1 MAPKKTNKLPTG
13 ERPKQLSGLAYRT
26 ARDVGSAS
34 EGAAI
39 AGRNRDFAKKQAAKK
54 TSYSPKPMGLYEQ
67 GQTSRAAAKK
77 QADKVTAKR
86 LKATSYAP
94 TPMTDKQKKAAA
106 LKGAK
111 KQAGIGI
118 KKDLTKIAGA
128 AGKVAGKAAGI
139 AKSKVKA
146 DIKAAKTVAKFTAKA
161 AMAPTVGV
169 TKVAKA
175 GLKALAKEPRT
186 KQMYRQVG
194 KGDPLNKLKDIKKA
208 KKK

>member
-1 MAPKKTNKLPTG
+1 MAPKKTNRMPTG
-13 ERPKQLSGLAYRT
+13 EKAKQLSGLASRT
-26 ARDVGSAS
+26 ARDVGSAA

-39 AGRNRDFAKKQAAKK
+39 AGRNRDFAKKEAAKAAAKK
-54 TSYSPKPMGLYEQ
+54 ASYSPKPMGLYEQ

-111 KQAGIGI
+111 KQAGISI
-118 KKDLTKIAGA
+118 KKDVKKITGA
-128 AGKVAGKAAGI
+128 AGKAAGF
-139 AKSKVKA
+139 A
-146 DIKAAKTVAKFTAKA
+146 TKA
-161 AMAPTVGV
+161 AMAPSNAIIKG
-169 TKVAKA
+169 AKA
-175 GLKALAKEPRT
+175 IAKEVRGP
-186 KQMYRQVG
+186 KRQVG
-194 KGDPLNKLKDIKKA
+194 KSGTTIKQLMNNKNL

>member
-1 MAPKKTNKLPTG
+1 MAPKKTNKMPTG
-13 ERPKQLSGLAYRT
+13 EKAKQLSGLAYRS
-26 ARDVGSAS
+26 ARDVGSAA

-39 AGRNRDFAKKQAAKK
+39 AGRSRDFAKKQAAKK

-67 GQTSRAAAKK
+67 GQTSRASAKK

-94 TPMTDKQKKAAA
+94 SAMTDKQKKAAA

-118 KKDLTKIAGA
+118 KKDVKKIAGA
-128 AGKVAGKAAGI
+128 AGKAAGF
-139 AKSKVKA
+139 A
-146 DIKAAKTVAKFTAKA
+146 TKA
-161 AMAPTVGV
+161 AMAPSNAIIKG
-169 TKVAKA
+169 AKA
-175 GLKALAKEPRT
+175 IAKEVRGP
-186 KQMYRQVG
+186 KRQVG
-194 KGDPLNKLKDIKKA
+194 KSGTTLKQLMNNKNM

>member
-1 MAPKKTNKLPTG
+1 MAPK
-13 ERPKQLSGLAYRT
+13 PKK
-26 ARDVGSAS
+26 AS
-34 EGAAI
+34 
-39 AGRNRDFAKKQAAKK
+39 

-67 GQTSRAAAKK
+67 GQTSRAATKK

-94 TPMTDKQKKAAA
+94 SAMTDKQKKAAA

-118 KKDLTKIAGA
+118 KKDLKKIAGA
-128 AGKVAGKAAGI
+128 AGKAAGF
-139 AKSKVKA
+139 V
-146 DIKAAKTVAKFTAKA
+146 TKA
-161 AMAPTVGV
+161 AMAPSVGV

-186 KQMYRQVG
+186 RRMYS